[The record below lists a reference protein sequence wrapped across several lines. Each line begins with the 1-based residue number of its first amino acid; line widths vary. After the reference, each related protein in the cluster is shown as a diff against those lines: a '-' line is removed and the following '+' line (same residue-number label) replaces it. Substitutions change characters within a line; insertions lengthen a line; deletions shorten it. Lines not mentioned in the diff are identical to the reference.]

1 MGQSLV
7 WVHGDG
13 DTVLFAILTTEVGLT
28 LWPEASVKKITKQ
41 KGKDTSFSTSGQ
53 RQREKCGGEE
63 FEMKKETEK
72 CLWEEKHRKQMI
84 YL

>member
-1 MGQSLV
+1 M
-7 WVHGDG
+7 
-13 DTVLFAILTTEVGLT
+13 
-28 LWPEASVKKITKQ
+28 KKITKQ